1 VVLVKKPARG
11 GQRLRHTGKWSLGCE
26 CRGEWCS
33 GWSDEYCGRHEG
45 ECALRGMALWVQELQ
60 KAFVCACV
68 GQVEF
73 APLRVAD
80 GSGLFVLEV
89 AAQGMKERLAL
100 VVEEL

>member
-1 VVLVKKPARG
+1 M
-11 GQRLRHTGKWSLGCE
+11 T
-26 CRGEWCS
+26 
-33 GWSDEYCGRHEG
+33 
-45 ECALRGMALWVQELQ
+45 LWVQELQ
-60 KAFVCACV
+60 EAFVCACV